1 MKQIIILSTAALL
14 LVACGEQPQGLEA
27 KKAELKSLKGQL
39 TELKTQISTLESEV
53 AELDTTT
60 EGGVPVR
67 VMQLAATPFSHY
79 IEQPGNVTSK
89 ENVTVSAEMG
99 GVVQNVLVQ
108 EGQWVNKGQAIVQLD
123 ASVLANQVEELRQA
137 TDLARTTFERQD
149 NLWKKGIGSELQY
162 LQIKNQYTALQKK
175 LAATEAQLDKM
186 ELSAPI
192 SGRVDEIFFNVG
204 ELAAPGMPALRVVN
218 ARKVQV
224 EANVSERYA
233 NSLRK
238 NDEVHI
244 EFKALGIE
252 RTAPISFVGQVINP
266 KSRTFMVKINLDNQ
280 SGEIKP
286 NAVASLR
293 IQDFAVDSAMVLPS
307 EVIKRDMRG
316 DFVFVVKANKAQK
329 TYVEVGRSHKD
340 HSRVLSGLSY
350 GDQIITAGH
359 NEVVDGSTIDI
370 KK

>member
-1 MKQIIILSTAALL
+1 MKRIIILSATALFLA
-14 LVACGEQPQGLEA
+14 ACGEQPQGLAA
-27 KKAELKSLKGQL
+27 KKAELKELKGQL

-53 AELDTTT
+53 AKLDTTT

-67 VMQLAATPFSHY
+67 VLDLVASPFSHY

-89 ENVTVSAEMG
+89 ENVTVSSEMG
-99 GVVQNVLVQ
+99 GVVKAILVQ
-108 EGQWVNKGQAIVQLD
+108 EGQWVNKGTAIVQLD
-123 ASVLANQVEELRQA
+123 ATVMANQVEELRQSA
-137 TDLARTTFERQD
+137 ELARTTFERQD
-149 NLWKKGIGSELQY
+149 NLWKKGIGSEIQHLQA
-162 LQIKNQYTALQKK
+162 KNQYLSLQKK

-218 ARKVQV
+218 ARQVQV

-252 RTAPISFVGQVINP
+252 RTAPISFVGEVINP
-266 KSRTFMVKINLDNQ
+266 KSRTFMVKIDLDNQ
-280 SGEIKP
+280 SAEIKP

-307 EVIKRDMRG
+307 AVIKRDMRG
-316 DFVFVVKANKAQK
+316 DFVFLVKGNKAKK
-329 TYVEVGRSHKD
+329 TYIEVGRSYKD
-340 HSRVLSGLSY
+340 QSRVLTGLSF
-350 GDQIITAGH
+350 GDKVITAGH
-359 NEVVDGSTIDI
+359 NEVADGSTIDI

>member
-1 MKQIIILSTAALL
+1 MKKIIILSTAALIFA
-14 LVACGEQPQGLEA
+14 ACGDQPQGLEA
-27 KKAELKSLKGQL
+27 KKEELKTLKGQL

-53 AELDTTT
+53 AKLDTTV

-67 VMQLAATPFSHY
+67 VLELAASSFSHY

-89 ENVTVSAEMG
+89 QNVTISSEMG
-99 GVVQNVLVQ
+99 GVVKAVLVE

-123 ASVLANQVEELRQA
+123 TSILVNQVEELRQSA
-137 TDLARTTFERQD
+137 ELAQTTFERQD
-149 NLWKKGIGSELQY
+149 NLWKKGIGSEIQFLQA
-162 LQIKNQYTALQKK
+162 KNQYQSLQKK
-175 LAATEAQLDKM
+175 LAAMEAQLDKM

-218 ARKVQV
+218 ARQVQV
-224 EANVSERYA
+224 EANVAERYA

-266 KSRTFMVKINLDNQ
+266 KSRTFMVKIDLDNQ
-280 SGEIKP
+280 SGEVKP
-286 NAVASLR
+286 NSVASLR

-316 DFVFVVKANKAQK
+316 DFVFKATGNKAHK
-329 TYVEVGRSHKD
+329 TYIEVGRSYKD
-340 HSRVLSGLSY
+340 QSRVLSGLSF
-350 GDQIITAGH
+350 GDHVITSGH
-359 NEVVDGSTIDI
+359 NEVADGSTIDI

>member
-1 MKQIIILSTAALL
+1 MKRIIILSTAALIFA
-14 LVACGEQPQGLEA
+14 ACGDQPQGLEA

-53 AELDTTT
+53 AKLDTTT

-67 VMQLAATPFSHY
+67 VLELIASPFSHY

-89 ENVTVSAEMG
+89 QNVTMSSEMG
-99 GVVQNVLVQ
+99 GVVKAVLVE

-123 ASVLANQVEELRQA
+123 ASVLVNQVEELRQSA
-137 TDLARTTFERQD
+137 DLAQTTFERQD
-149 NLWKKGIGSELQY
+149 NLWKKGIGSEIQY
-162 LQIKNQYTALQKK
+162 LQAKNQHQSLQKK
-175 LAATEAQLDKM
+175 LAAMEAQLDKM

-218 ARKVQV
+218 ARQVQV
-224 EANVSERYA
+224 EANVAERYA

-266 KSRTFMVKINLDNQ
+266 QSRTFMVKIDLDNQ
-280 SGEIKP
+280 SGEVKP
-286 NAVASLR
+286 NSIASLR

-316 DFVFVVKANKAQK
+316 DFVFMAKGNKAQK
-329 TYVEVGRSHKD
+329 TYIEVGRSYKD
-340 HSRVLSGLSY
+340 QSRVLSGLSF
-350 GDQIITAGH
+350 GDRVITAGY
-359 NEVVDGSTIDI
+359 NEVADGSTIDI